1 MESMDINVKLS
12 ENERQS
18 LDEGLKNLF
27 ISLKRE
33 PLNFK
38 NLKDRQI
45 NIESL
50 AMLLSYAWQINR
62 LLQQS

>member
-1 MESMDINVKLS
+1 MESMDINFRLS

-50 AMLLSYAWQINR
+50 AMFLSYAWQINR